1 MRRNG
6 FTVAIAVLACLAVS
20 GVGYA
25 VGNITLG
32 QEVAVQAGVSNVV
45 YRAPGAHIPTGGSQ
59 AYVYCDLEMASP
71 WHSNG
76 WYWSTELAFVA
87 SNLSTSD
94 YCGYNG
100 FTGGVGFTPNPDTRV
115 LAIVNLG
122 SIPATLTSAVVD
134 CYVNGVGQ
142 PVQSFGG
149 VPDQCGDFIFL
160 DSIMLANGGAPTAP
174 LAAGAALGYGGL
186 VGATGITGSVSP
198 GFPGESV
205 LFDVQIT
212 ATPVLA

>member
-20 GVGYA
+20 GVGFA
-25 VGNITLG
+25 VGNLSLG
-32 QEVAVQAGVSNVV
+32 QEVAVQAGVSNVA
-45 YRAPGAHIPTGGSQ
+45 YRAPGTDIPTGAAQ
-59 AYVYCDLEMASP
+59 AYISCNLHMVSP

-76 WYWSTELAFVA
+76 WYWSTELAFTA
-87 SNLSTSD
+87 RNFSTTD

-100 FTGGVGFTPNPDTRV
+100 FTGFTGFTPTPDERV

-134 CYVNGVGQ
+134 CYVNGVSEA
-142 PVQSFGG
+142 VQSFGG
-149 VPDQCGDFIFL
+149 IPDQCGDFIFL
-160 DSIMLANGGAPTAP
+160 DSIMLQNNGAPTAP
-174 LAAGAALGYGGL
+174 LGAGAVLGYGAL
-186 VGATGITGSVSP
+186 VGAAGIIGPVSS

-212 ATPVLA
+212 AAPVLT